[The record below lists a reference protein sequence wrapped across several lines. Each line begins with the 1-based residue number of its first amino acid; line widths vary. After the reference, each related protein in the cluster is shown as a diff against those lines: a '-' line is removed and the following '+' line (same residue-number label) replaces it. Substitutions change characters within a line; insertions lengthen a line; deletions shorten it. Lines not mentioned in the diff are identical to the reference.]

1 MAPRGGARG
10 HADEGIGG
18 TSRREG
24 GGDGE
29 VDPPQLVGAG
39 DGNLSAND
47 PSGSGGGHGCLTVA
61 GGAGGRRGKKGFGE
75 SGFWA
80 ARWRL
85 ESLRRA
91 RSTATSDIIVRRRVG
106 TKK

>member
-1 MAPRGGARG
+1 VAPRGGARG
-10 HADEGIGG
+10 HAYEGIGG

-61 GGAGGRRGKKGFGE
+61 VGAGGRRGRKGFEE

-80 ARWRL
+80 AR
-85 ESLRRA
+85 RRTGECGGWSSA
-91 RSTATSDIIVRRRVG
+91 TAYE
-106 TKK
+106 K